1 MRTSEFTDFE
11 EALLQGKEQRN
22 WLFVGLLVSLAL
34 HGALCGYFYRTT
46 ILSAPAVNEDRVQV
60 PTFKVKAVEM
70 QPLEKPGV
78 DQANPAAKP
87 EPDKTDVQLP
97 DEKKSFDQLL
107 NGVHASTA
115 LPDDTRD
122 VLPETPM
129 VEQNPDSVMTEIE
142 QSSAQSLSKSPDAT
156 REQNL
161 MNDSATSGRPQP
173 ALTGTELATS
183 TTIKRPNTFNKL
195 PGDSSGPTRNKVPGF

>member
-11 EALLQGKEQRN
+11 EALLQGNKQRN

-34 HGALCGYFYRTT
+34 HGALCGYFYRT
-46 ILSAPAVNEDRVQV
+46 SFMPAKPLTEDRVQV
-60 PTFKVKAVEM
+60 PTFKVKNVEM

-107 NGVHASTA
+107 NDVHSSTA

-122 VLPETPM
+122 VLPDKP
-129 VEQNPDSVMTEIE
+129 QIDQSNSNSVMNEI
-142 QSSAQSLSKSPDAT
+142 
-156 REQNL
+156 
-161 MNDSATSGRPQP
+161 
-173 ALTGTELATS
+173 
-183 TTIKRPNTFNKL
+183 
-195 PGDSSGPTRNKVPGF
+195 